1 MKGAN
6 KFEFI
11 IVGSG
16 AGGATLAMELSKR
29 GKQVLIVERGNY
41 EEKIGTFWDSLRYFD
56 GNKLTMMLPKAKEGA
71 ILFRT
76 LMAGGSTVVSHGC
89 GVRCLEEE
97 LAGFGINLDAEFAE
111 AEGEM
116 KIVPYDE
123 QRLSKGSKKILE
135 ASRELGYGMEP
146 MPKFI
151 DPTKCRRCGGCTLGC
166 KYNAKWTALNY
177 LDEATRNG
185 AEIVYNTRVQKVIV
199 KNGKVKG
206 ISGTGPNGSVEIL
219 ADVVILAA
227 GGVGTPVILLKS
239 GVEDAGSGFFMDLL
253 VSTYGVT
260 KDLSQTNE
268 PTMSLVYHG
277 SHKGKSFILSPFLQ
291 QSRLVRY
298 TELGVK
304 GIFLPT
310 DRLLGI
316 MNKIADD
323 PVGRVYADGTFS
335 KPVTENDWAT
345 LREGSSISKEI
356 LVKAGADSNSIVV
369 SKVQGGHPGGTAA
382 IGKVVDKDLQT
393 KMDNLFVCDASV
405 FPTSSGL
412 PPILT
417 IVALAKRLAKTLAP

>member
-1 MKGAN
+1 MKGD

-29 GKQVLIVERGNY
+29 GKQVLIVERGKY
-41 EEKIGTFWDSLRYFD
+41 EEKIGTFRDSLRYFD
-56 GNKLTMMLPKAKEGA
+56 GNKLTKMPAKAKEGA
-71 ILFRT
+71 ILYRT
-76 LMAGGSTVVSHGC
+76 MMAGGSTVVSCGN

-116 KIVPYDE
+116 KIAPYDE
-123 QRLSKGSKKILE
+123 RRLSKGSKKILE

-151 DPTKCRRCGGCTLGC
+151 DPAKCRRCGGCNLGC
-166 KYNAKWTALNY
+166 KYNAMWTALDF

-199 KNGKVKG
+199 ENGKVKG
-206 ISGTGPNGSVEIL
+206 ISGTGPRGSFEIR

-277 SHKGKSFILSPFLQ
+277 SHNNRGFILSPFLN

-298 TELGVK
+298 IELGVK
-304 GIFLPT
+304 GILLPT

-382 IGKVVDKDLQT
+382 IGKVVDRDLQT
-393 KMDNLFVCDASV
+393 KIDNLFICDASV
-405 FPTSSGL
+405 FPTSPGL

-417 IVALAKRLAKTLAP
+417 IVALAKRLATTLAP

>member
-1 MKGAN
+1 MKGD
-6 KFEFI
+6 KYEFI
-11 IVGSG
+11 IVGAG

-29 GKQVLIVERGNY
+29 GKQVLIVEGGNY
-41 EEKIGTFWDSLRYFD
+41 EEKIGTFRDSLRYFD
-56 GNKLTMMLPKAKEGA
+56 MNKLTKMPAKAKEGA
-71 ILFRT
+71 ILYRT
-76 LMAGGSTVVSHGC
+76 MMAGGSTVVSCGN

-97 LAGFGINLDAEFAE
+97 LAGFGINLDAEFTE

-123 QRLSKGSKKILE
+123 RRLSKGSKKILE
-135 ASRELGYGMEP
+135 ASRELGYRMEP

-151 DPTKCRRCGGCTLGC
+151 DPAKCRRCGGCQLGC
-166 KYNAKWTALNY
+166 KHNAKWTALNF
-177 LDEATRNG
+177 LDEAKRNG
-185 AEIVYNTRVQKVIV
+185 AEIAYNTRVQKVIV
-199 KNGKVKG
+199 VNGKVKG
-206 ISGTGPNGSVEIL
+206 ISGTGPGGSFEIL

-227 GGVGTPVILLKS
+227 GGMGTPVILQKS
-239 GVEDAGSGFFMDLL
+239 GVEDAGSGFFMDLF
-253 VSTYGVT
+253 VNTYGVT

-268 PTMSLVYHG
+268 PTMALVDHEF
-277 SHKGKSFILSPFLQ
+277 HKSKGFILSPFLNQ
-291 QSRLVRY
+291 PRLARY
-298 TELGVK
+298 IELGVK

-316 MNKIADD
+316 MNKTADD

-335 KPVTENDWAT
+335 KLVTENDWAR
-345 LREGSSISKEI
+345 LKEGSSLSKEI

-369 SKVQGGHPGGTAA
+369 SKVQGAHPGGTAA
-382 IGKVVDKDLQT
+382 VGKVVDKDLQT

-405 FPTSSGL
+405 FPTSPGL

>member
-1 MKGAN
+1 M
-6 KFEFI
+6 
-11 IVGSG
+11 
-16 AGGATLAMELSKR
+16 
-29 GKQVLIVERGNY
+29 
-41 EEKIGTFWDSLRYFD
+41 
-56 GNKLTMMLPKAKEGA
+56 
-71 ILFRT
+71 
-76 LMAGGSTVVSHGC
+76 
-89 GVRCLEEE
+89 
-97 LAGFGINLDAEFAE
+97 
-111 AEGEM
+111 
-116 KIVPYDE
+116 
-123 QRLSKGSKKILE
+123 
-135 ASRELGYGMEP
+135 
-146 MPKFI
+146 
-151 DPTKCRRCGGCTLGC
+151 
-166 KYNAKWTALNY
+166 
-177 LDEATRNG
+177 
-185 AEIVYNTRVQKVIV
+185 
-199 KNGKVKG
+199 
-206 ISGTGPNGSVEIL
+206 
-219 ADVVILAA
+219 VILAA

-277 SHKGKSFILSPFLQ
+277 SHKGKSFILSPSLNQ
-291 QSRLVRY
+291 PRLVRY

-323 PVGRVYADGTFS
+323 PFGRVYADGTFS